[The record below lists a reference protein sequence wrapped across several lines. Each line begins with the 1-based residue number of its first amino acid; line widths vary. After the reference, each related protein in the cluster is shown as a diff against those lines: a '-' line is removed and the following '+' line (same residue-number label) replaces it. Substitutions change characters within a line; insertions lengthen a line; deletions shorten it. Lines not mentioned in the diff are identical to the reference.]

1 MTSLKDLNAF
11 FKEVLNKAL
20 RKLKRPDF
28 EFFYFLISLI
38 LLEFSLSFYLL
49 SL

>member
-28 EFFYFLISLI
+28 EFYYEISLI